1 MLTILLKATRH
12 LYHKPDQPHP
22 KMMHLKINL
31 YVGNEYLLK
40 KCLNALRY
48 LL

>member
-1 MLTILLKATRH
+1 
-12 LYHKPDQPHP
+12 
-22 KMMHLKINL
+22 MMHLKINL